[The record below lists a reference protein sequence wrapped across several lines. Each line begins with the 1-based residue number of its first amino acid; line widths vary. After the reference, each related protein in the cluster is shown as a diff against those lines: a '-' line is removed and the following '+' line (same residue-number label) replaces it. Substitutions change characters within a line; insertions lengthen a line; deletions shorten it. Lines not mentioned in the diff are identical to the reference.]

1 MVRSGLLLYGF
12 WRSSATWRVR
22 IGLAHKGLE
31 YDYRPIDLLT
41 DGGEQNQDLYG
52 TVNPLRQVPVLEFA
66 FGGRTVRLTQ
76 SLAILE
82 YLDER
87 YAEPPLLPKD
97 LLLRTQA
104 RRIAEIVNAGIQPLQ
119 NTGVQRFVR
128 EELKGDEKAWTKY
141 WVARGLFA
149 LEAAVAESAGRFAV
163 GDNVTIAD
171 ACIVPQLYFA
181 RRFSIDLGPYPT
193 LTRIDAACAELPAF
207 QRAHATAQPDAPR

>member
-1 MVRSGLLLYGF
+1 MVTSTLKLYGF

-31 YDYRPIDLLT
+31 VDYQPVDLLK
-41 DGGEQNQDLYG
+41 DGGEQNQDPYG
-52 TVNPLRQVPVLEFA
+52 TVNPLRQVPVLEVA
-66 FGGRTVRLTQ
+66 EGGRTVRLTQ
-76 SLAILE
+76 SIAILE

-87 YAEPPLLPKD
+87 YPEPPILPKD

-119 NTGVQRFVR
+119 NTSVQRFVR

-141 WVARGLFA
+141 WVTRGLFA

-163 GDNVTIAD
+163 GDHVTIAD
-171 ACIVPQLYFA
+171 ACIAPQLYFA
-181 RRFSIDLGPYPT
+181 SRFSIDLTPYPT
-193 LTRIDAACAELPAF
+193 LTRVDAACAELPAF
-207 QRAHATAQPDAPR
+207 QRAHATAQPDAP